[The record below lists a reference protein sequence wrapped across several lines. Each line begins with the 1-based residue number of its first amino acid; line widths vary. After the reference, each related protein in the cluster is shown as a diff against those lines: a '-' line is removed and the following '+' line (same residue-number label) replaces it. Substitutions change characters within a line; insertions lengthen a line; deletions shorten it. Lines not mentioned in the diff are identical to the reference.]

1 MKYMYHR
8 CPQRRKPKQ
17 WNRTI
22 TEMGS
27 SKIPLEI
34 KKYILKVRT
43 ERAQCI
49 SRRIYT
55 EQPTPRH
62 IL

>member
-1 MKYMYHR
+1 MKYMYNS

-17 WNRTI
+17 WNGTI

-34 KKYILKVRT
+34 KKIYIEST
-43 ERAQCI
+43 
-49 SRRIYT
+49 
-55 EQPTPRH
+55 H
-62 IL
+62 